1 MKRKISAREAV
12 VDIRS
17 GKSDADLMDKYRLTA
32 TGLQSLFDKLVS
44 AGYLDLSEVQGRI
57 ASFVGTVV
65 IPQPDS
71 LREEGTFSDD
81 GHADRKTKQILI
93 NAQEAA
99 RDIRL
104 RMSDSSLMEKHRLS
118 AKGLQ
123 SMFNKLITVGI
134 ITQADLDARYSDA
147 DHTVDLKE
155 QMPTLT
161 QVLAHWELKG
171 QTTGAEEIS
180 PLETAKRNADKML
193 PSELGQL
200 TETDEAA
207 APGTI
212 TEGPTKRS
220 YMKLVMAAVGLLILL
235 LVAGF
240 LATWWPT

>member
-1 MKRKISAREAV
+1 VKRKISAREAV

-161 QVLAHWELKG
+161 QVLAHW
-171 QTTGAEEIS
+171 
-180 PLETAKRNADKML
+180 
-193 PSELGQL
+193 
-200 TETDEAA
+200 
-207 APGTI
+207 
-212 TEGPTKRS
+212 
-220 YMKLVMAAVGLLILL
+220 
-235 LVAGF
+235 
-240 LATWWPT
+240 